1 MQGWIIPNRLAIL
14 SHRSK
19 VTSNMA
25 LLMRGM
31 LRQFDSFLFMT
42 VSEKLRVE
50 SRRCVR
56 ALRRTPVKV
65 LYPETDAAGKLQA
78 VQSIKAPE
86 VSAENKSSPISRGA
100 ERQSE
105 YETKKRSHG
114 PSVTTSHRVYE
125 IQGETPGL
133 RYEKANPLDKK
144 LGKVITIAKSR
155 KFRDQHGK
163 ILLEGRRLIIDALSS
178 GAVLNTL
185 FFSTVDQLKEF
196 PQEKLKRANLIKVKF
211 EDIQTWSDLVTPQG
225 FMAIFSKPDHSK
237 MTYPSMELKHAL
249 PMSLICDNIRDPG
262 NLGTILRS
270 AAGAGCS
277 KVLLTK
283 GCVDVWEPKV
293 LRAAMGAHFRIPVI
307 SNLAWEEIP
316 NYLPSTIAVHVADSC
331 SRPPESRPQPRKATL
346 NKQKMHYEE
355 DEDEDS
361 DSDSD
366 MGRFT
371 LPDVESQLYHKNWA
385 SGEFAVVIGGET
397 HGLSLE
403 ALQLSETTRGRR
415 LIIPMVPGMDSLNS
429 AVAASILIFEG
440 KRQHNLKAKQ
450 EQLKSHCQLP

>member
-1 MQGWIIPNRLAIL
+1 ME
-14 SHRSK
+14 S
-19 VTSNMA
+19 
-25 LLMRGM
+25 
-31 LRQFDSFLFMT
+31 

-50 SRRCVR
+50 PRRCVR
-56 ALRRTPVKV
+56 ALRRRPVKV
-65 LYPETDAAGKLQA
+65 LYPETEVAGKLQA
-78 VQSIKAPE
+78 VQSIKAPK
-86 VSAENKSSPISRGA
+86 VSVEKNSSPISRGA
-100 ERQSE
+100 ERPPG
-105 YETKKRSHG
+105 YETKKQSHG
-114 PSVTTSHRVYE
+114 PSATTSHRVYE
-125 IQGETPGL
+125 VLGETPEL
-133 RYEKANPLDKK
+133 RYKKANPLDKR

-178 GAVLNTL
+178 GAMLNTL

-211 EDIQTWSDLVTPQG
+211 EDIRTWSDLVTPQG

-237 MTYPSMELKHAL
+237 MTYPSMKLKHAFPL
-249 PMSLICDNIRDPG
+249 SLICDNIRDPG

-270 AAGAGCS
+270 AAGAGGS

-307 SNLAWEEIP
+307 ANLAWEEIP
-316 NYLPSTIAVHVADSC
+316 NYLPSTITVHVADSC
-331 SRPPESRPQPRKATL
+331 SRPPESQPQPRKATL
-346 NKQKMHYEE
+346 SKQKMHYEE
-355 DEDEDS
+355 DEDS

-366 MGRFT
+366 MDRFT
-371 LPDVESQLYHKNWA
+371 LPDVEAQLYHENWA
-385 SGEFAVVIGGET
+385 NGECAVVIGGET

-450 EQLKSHCQLP
+450 EELKPHCQLP